1 MGGLILAA
9 EATGAVRDISVTSTT
24 VVDIH
29 HGLGVDVR
37 KVVPRTLLQEL
48 EGA

>member
-1 MGGLILAA
+1 MGRSILRA
-9 EATGAVRDISVTSTT
+9 ETAGAVRDISVTSTT
-24 VVDIH
+24 IVDIH
-29 HGLGVDVR
+29 HRLGVNVR

>member
-1 MGGLILAA
+1 MGRLILGA

-24 VVDIH
+24 IIDVNN
-29 HGLGVDVR
+29 GLRVDVR
-37 KVVPRTLLQEL
+37 KVVARTLLQEL